1 MIGKPVSPLP
11 PRRLRPSQ
19 GSQGG
24 PPGPSSKSAVDQ
36 SSFDVDVGSL
46 RAGTSSELSGS
57 AEGSGASTLVR
68 DETAIVES
76 MGATSK
82 TGTAETTT
90 VELVA
95 LVMNHK
101 SVIDKFR
108 ERDKKISHF
117 LRRCE
122 KEETKIRLS
131 LSNKEEKVLKSR
143 SKSTPKVT
151 TVVFSKILPD
161 R

>member
-24 PPGPSSKSAVDQ
+24 PPGPLSKSAVDQ
-36 SSFDVDVGSL
+36 SSFDVDVGGL
-46 RAGTSSELSGS
+46 RAATLSEPSGS
-57 AEGSGASTLVR
+57 AASTLVR
-68 DETAIVES
+68 DETAMVES

-131 LSNKEEKVLKSR
+131 LSNKEEKVLKTR